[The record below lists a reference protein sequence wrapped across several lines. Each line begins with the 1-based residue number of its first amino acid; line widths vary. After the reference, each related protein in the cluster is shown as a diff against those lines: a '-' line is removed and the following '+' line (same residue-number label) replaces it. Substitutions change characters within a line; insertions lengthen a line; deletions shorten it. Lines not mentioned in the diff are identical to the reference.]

1 MNTKKSLGHF
11 PFGSDYSDKSE
22 LSFIPNINGD
32 HDETNYKGSVSSL
45 FEVTSS
51 DREKRRAHLFSE
63 DGLSS
68 ELVERD
74 VPTSDEDHEPVKKKV
89 VSYYLE
95 ESLITRLKA
104 YSDAINSSYSAVAS
118 DAIEGF
124 ILERGF

>member
-11 PFGSDYSDKSE
+11 PFGSDYSDNSE

-32 HDETNYKGSVSSL
+32 HEETNIRGSVASL

-68 ELVERD
+68 ELVERE
-74 VPTSDEDHEPVKKKV
+74 VPTSEDEQAHVKKKV

-95 ESLITRLKA
+95 EPLIQRMKA
-104 YSDAINSSYSAVAS
+104 YSDAINSSYSAVVS

>member
-11 PFGSDYSDKSE
+11 PFGSDYSENSK

-32 HDETNYKGSVSSL
+32 HEETKIKGSVTSL

-51 DREKRRAHLFSE
+51 DREKRQAHLFSE

-74 VPTSDEDHEPVKKKV
+74 VPTSHEEQDPVKKKV

-95 ESLITRLKA
+95 ESLINRMKV
-104 YSDAINSSYSAVAS
+104 YSDAINSSYSAVVS
-118 DAIEGF
+118 DALEGF
-124 ILERGF
+124 ILDRGF